1 MNTLGKTK
9 SKNTAKLALAVVFFL
24 LCAVGTFQLGQWQTR
39 RGDEKQAL
47 GAKLTLAQAQSPT
60 MQIASSIN
68 LTEWAFRRVVLKGE
82 FLPDSWVLLDN
93 RQVQGHPAVQLIQAF
108 RVLPE
113 GFLVAVDRG
122 FLLRNPSKPRDLPA
136 GIMEL
141 ITSSAAPS
149 LVGIVL
155 PQFPRSAELWGL
167 RVGSAERIHQEG
179 RLWSNFDKAQFFA
192 SKSGPLANFVVQQL
206 SDEESAGNEPSLT
219 ENTLPPSAFREGVLI
234 RVPPH
239 FERQV
244 LKHRGYAVQWYGIT
258 AALVLLTAVFV
269 WRGVSKLGSADEL

>member
-1 MNTLGKTK
+1 MNSPVETK
-9 SKNTAKLALAVVFFL
+9 SQSKAKLLLAVIFFL
-24 LCAVGTFQLGQWQTR
+24 SCAVGTFQLGQWQTR

-47 GAKLTLAQAQSPT
+47 EDQRTMAQAQRPA

-68 LTEWAFRRVVLKGE
+68 LTEWAFRRVELKGE

-108 RVLPE
+108 RVLPD

-141 ITSSAAPS
+141 ITASPTPS
-149 LVGIVL
+149 LVGMVL
-155 PQFPRSAELWGL
+155 QQFPRSAELWGL
-167 RVGSAERIHQEG
+167 TVGSAERIHQEG
-179 RLWSNFDKAQFFA
+179 RLWSNFDKRQFFA
-192 SKSGPLANFVVQQL
+192 NKAEPQANFVVQQL
-206 SDEESAGNEPSLT
+206 SDEETADKALGLAD
-219 ENTLPPSAFREGVLI
+219 NTLPPSAFREGVLI
-234 RVPPH
+234 RVAPH
-239 FERQV
+239 FESQV

-269 WRGVSKLGSADEL
+269 WRGLSKRGLADE